1 MTKNKYFIEE
11 MNPRKLHI
19 EYFANQLKDDI

>member
-1 MTKNKYFIEE
+1 MTKNKYFINE
-11 MNPRKLHI
+11 MNPRKLQF